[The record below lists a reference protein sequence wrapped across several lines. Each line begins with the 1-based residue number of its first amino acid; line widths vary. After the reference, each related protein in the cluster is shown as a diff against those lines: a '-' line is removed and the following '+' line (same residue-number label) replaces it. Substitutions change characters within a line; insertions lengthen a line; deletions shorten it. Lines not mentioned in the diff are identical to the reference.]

1 MRRLRIAGRLI
12 ALIGWL
18 LLCIPAYILSRL
30 VTRRRIVPRIFLGG
44 VARMM
49 GVRIATTGELEP
61 RAILLANHLSWLDI
75 PIIAA
80 CTGSAFVG
88 HDGIAQSKFLKW
100 LAEMNDT
107 VFIARTRRQ
116 TVTRQIEQVR
126 EALDNSHV
134 VTLFPEGT
142 TSDGKDLLPLK
153 SSLLSAIDPAPEG
166 VAVQPVFLDFGTA
179 AQEIAWVGDEPGL
192 DNFFKVL
199 GRHGPLDITVHFL
212 PPLTGESLAGRKTI
226 AAATRRALERAVGQ

>member
-1 MRRLRIAGRLI
+1 MRRLRIAVRLI

-30 VTRRRIVPRIFLGG
+30 VTRRRIVPRAFLAG
-44 VARMM
+44 VARIM
-49 GVRIATTGELEP
+49 GVRIETTGTLQP

-88 HDGIAQSKFLKW
+88 HDGIAQNKFLKW

-107 VFIARTRRQ
+107 VFIARHRRQ
-116 TVTRQIEQVR
+116 TVTQQIEQVR
-126 EALDNSHV
+126 IALDASHV
-134 VTLFPEGT
+134 LTLFPEGT

-166 VAVQPVFLDFGTA
+166 VAVQPVFLDFGNA
-179 AQEIAWVGDEPGL
+179 APEIAWVGDEPGL

-199 GRHGPLDITVHFL
+199 GRPAPLSVTVHFL
-212 PPLTGESLAGRKTI
+212 APLTGESLAGRKTI
-226 AAATRRALERAVGQ
+226 AAATRDALESAMGR